1 MTKFIYR
8 FRWLIIAFSAA
19 IVLASALLIPGMK
32 IDPEIRNYIPASIDS
47 RVETDRIEEKFG
59 VQDIVMI
66 LFSDSSVITYDNL
79 VQIRNIDRS
88 LSKIGGVSSRMSP
101 FTVRSIKSQDGF
113 MIADRVIMEVTEDP
127 DQLRLLG
134 EDLKNNRFA
143 RDIVVSSDLTTASI
157 TATVNNSESE
167 GTTIAAIDSVIASH
181 PGNTTILKGGLPYIR
196 QYLLK
201 DVARDAAVLVPLAL
215 IIMLVVLKL
224 NLRKWRYVMMPFAV
238 VVLST
243 LFSLALLPLLGW
255 KMSIITMLVPVIL
268 IAVAN
273 NYGIYLTARYQEL
286 SIENRDASRIDRVK
300 SVLSSLKMPVLFS
313 GLTTV
318 AGILGLLTHSIIPA
332 RQVGV
337 LAAAGVILALLLSL
351 FLIPAFILAGGSSA
365 ETEEKKKNNS
375 RIFNVILERLSD
387 MIIKHSGKILLVSV
401 AAIAV
406 ISSGAV
412 FLKINTNQ
420 ETYFSKNHPV
430 RLASDLINTK
440 FGGSQTVSVMID
452 GDITDPL
459 VMDGIDRLTLELG
472 NEKGVGSVF
481 SISQAIREM
490 SKAIYTVGE
499 DGYDRIPE
507 SREAIAQMFELYYMS
522 GDQDDFRQLINSDNS
537 SAHLLIRLSEPENHV
552 IRNLKDRIGVLTE
565 SFPGEVTTGGYAI
578 IMADFARSIIKGQV
592 VSLLFAI
599 GTVLL
604 LLTIIFRSLKGGLI
618 SIIPLVASI
627 CIMFGFMGYTGIALD
642 AATALLSSL
651 MIGVGVD
658 FTIQFIW
665 SFNLKLKSGMEYNE
679 ALGAAMKTIGRS
691 IIINALGVISGFSAL
706 MISGF
711 LSIRF
716 FGYLVTLSI
725 FSCLF
730 GALVIIP
737 AILVRYRPGF
747 IGFNT
752 KLLNNKTHEKK
763 NDSVVVTTAA
773 FAGNITTA

>member
-19 IVLASALLIPGMK
+19 IALVSALLIPGMK

-66 LFSDSSVITYDNL
+66 LFSDSSVMTYDNL

-88 LSKIGGVSSRMSP
+88 ISKISGISSRMSP
-101 FTVRSIKSQDGF
+101 FTVRNIKSEDGF
-113 MIADRVIMEVTEDP
+113 MIADRVIMDVPEDNEV
-127 DQLRLLG
+127 LRGLG
-134 EDLKNNRFA
+134 EDLVSNRFA

-157 TATVNNSESE
+157 TATVNNSETE
-167 GTTIAAIDSVIASH
+167 GTTISAIDSVILSN
-181 PGNTTILKGGLPYIR
+181 PGKTKILKGGLPYIR
-196 QYLLK
+196 QYLLR
-201 DVARDAAVLVPLAL
+201 DVARDAVVLVPLAL
-215 IIMLVVLKL
+215 VIMLVVLKL
-224 NLRKWRYVMMPFAV
+224 NLGKWRYVMMPFTV
-238 VVLST
+238 VLLST

-286 SIENRDASRIDRVK
+286 RFEDGNASRRSLVK
-300 SVLSSLKMPVLFS
+300 TVLNSLNMPVLFS

-318 AGILGLLTHSIIPA
+318 AGILGLLTHSVIPA

-337 LAAAGVILALLLSL
+337 LAAAGVLLALLLSL
-351 FLIPAFILAGGSSA
+351 FLIPAFILTGRSA
-365 ETEEKKKNNS
+365 VEKDEKKKNNS
-375 RIFNVILERLSD
+375 HFFNPLLGRLSD
-387 MIIKHSGKILLVSV
+387 LIIKHPGRILVVSV
-401 AAIAV
+401 AALAL

-420 ETYFSKNHPV
+420 ETYFSKKHPV
-430 RLASDLINTK
+430 RQASDLINSK
-440 FGGSQTVSVMID
+440 FGGSQTISVMIE
-452 GDITDPL
+452 GDITDPA
-459 VMDGIDRLTLELG
+459 VMAGIDRLTMELEK
-472 NEKGVGSVF
+472 EEGVGSVF
-481 SISQAIREM
+481 SISQAVREM
-490 SKAIYTVGE
+490 SKAIYTSDE
-499 DGYDRIPE
+499 EGYDRIPD
-507 SREAIAQMFELYYMS
+507 SGEAIAQMFELYYMS
-522 GDQDDFRQLINSDNS
+522 GDQDDFRQLINSDNTG
-537 SAHLLIRLSEPENHV
+537 AHLLIRLSEPENHV
-552 IRNLKDRIGVLTE
+552 IRNLKNRIEVLTE

-592 VSLLFAI
+592 LSLLFAI

-604 LLTIIFRSLKGGLI
+604 LLTMIFRSLKGGLI
-618 SIIPLVASI
+618 GIIPLAASI
-627 CIMFGFMGYTGIALD
+627 CIMFGFMGFTGIALD

-665 SFNLKLKSGMEYNE
+665 NFNLKIKSGLEYNE
-679 ALGAAMKTIGRS
+679 ALRSAMLTIGRS
-691 IIINALGVISGFSAL
+691 IIINSLGVISGFSAL
-706 MISGF
+706 IMSGF
-711 LSIRF
+711 VSIRF
-716 FGYLVTLSI
+716 FGYLVTISI
-725 FSCLF
+725 LSCLF

-747 IGFNT
+747 IGLSSRQI
-752 KLLNNKTHEKK
+752 KNKTYEKK
-763 NDSVVVTTAA
+763 NDSVGVTSAA
-773 FAGNITTA
+773 YAGNITTA

>member
-1 MTKFIYR
+1 MTKFIYK